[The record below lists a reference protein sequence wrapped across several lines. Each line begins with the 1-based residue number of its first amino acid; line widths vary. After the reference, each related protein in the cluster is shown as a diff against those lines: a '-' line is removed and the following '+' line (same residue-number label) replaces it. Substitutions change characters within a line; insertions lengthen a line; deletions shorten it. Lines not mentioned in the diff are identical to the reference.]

1 MSKAI
6 KLSLAQWGNIKT
18 LLVKDQ
24 NIFKSTLLIREK
36 MKQRLGFTIR
46 EHSEWVHYK
55 KPDGGYKELVHQIHL
70 DFYSE
75 PKRTMFLLRYSEIID
90 EKEKTFNR

>member
-6 KLSLAQWGNIKT
+6 KLSLSQWEDIKLKMT
-18 LLVKDQ
+18 KDQ
-24 NIFKSTLLIREK
+24 TVSKSTLLIREK
-36 MKQRLGFTIR
+36 MKQRLGFTVR

-55 KPDGGYKELVHQIHL
+55 KPDGGYKELVHNIHL

>member
-6 KLSLAQWGNIKT
+6 KLSLSQWEDIKLKMT
-18 LLVKDQ
+18 KDQ
-24 NIFKSTLLIREK
+24 TVSKSTLLIREK
-36 MKQRLGFTIR
+36 MKQRLGFTVR

-55 KPDGGYKELVHQIHL
+55 KPDDGYKELVHNIHL

>member
-6 KLSLAQWGNIKT
+6 KLSPSQWQRIK
-18 LLVKDQ
+18 LKMVADQ
-24 NIFKSTLLIREK
+24 TVSKSTLLIREK
-36 MKQRLGFTIR
+36 MKQRLGFTVR
-46 EHSEWVHYK
+46 EHSELVHYK
-55 KPDGGYKELVHQIHL
+55 KPDGGYKEWVHNIHL

-90 EKEKTFNR
+90 EKEKTFN

>member
-6 KLSLAQWGNIKT
+6 KLSLSQWKNIK
-18 LLVKDQ
+18 LKMVADQ
-24 NIFKSTLLIREK
+24 TVSKSTLLIREK
-36 MKQRLGFTIR
+36 MKQRLGFTVR

-55 KPDGGYKELVHQIHL
+55 KPDGGYKELVHSIHL

-90 EKEKTFNR
+90 EKEKTFN